1 MSINTIQTYLDLIT
15 SEYQGQPN
23 FVAVISTN
31 VSPLVQVQNLLLSMI
46 PLFDLDTPAVG
57 NQLDIIG
64 EWVGVSRDV
73 NVPIT
78 GVFFTWDGDAN
89 VGWDFGIWAS
99 GNQSSITELPDDV
112 YLTLI
117 RATIAA
123 NNWDGTTNGAYAIW
137 AQVFPESRILIQD
150 HENMSYDL
158 IFTGA
163 TLDSL
168 TQALIVGGYINLRPE
183 GVEVTNYFQGF
194 LDFPIFAWDSDTTQ
208 LQGWDSGAWV
218 APL

>member
-1 MSINTIQTYLDLIT
+1 MSVNTTQTYLDLIT
-15 SEYQGQPN
+15 SEYVDQPN
-23 FVAVISTN
+23 FTAVVSLD
-31 VSPLVQVQNLLLSMI
+31 VSPMVQVQKLLTSMI
-46 PLFDLDTPAVG
+46 PIFDLDTPPVG

-64 EWVGVSRDV
+64 QWVGAKRTV

-78 GVFFTWDGDAN
+78 GVFFTWDSTPN

-99 GNQSSITELPDDV
+99 GNQTSITELPDDV

-137 AQVFPESRILIQD
+137 ATVFPESRILIQD
-150 HENMSYDL
+150 HEDMSYDL

-168 TQALIVGGYINLRPE
+168 TQALITSGYINLRPE
-183 GVEVTNYFQGF
+183 GVEVSNYFQGY
-194 LDFPIFAWDSDTTQ
+194 LDFPIFAWDSDTAT
-208 LQGWDSGAWV
+208 LQGWDNGAWV